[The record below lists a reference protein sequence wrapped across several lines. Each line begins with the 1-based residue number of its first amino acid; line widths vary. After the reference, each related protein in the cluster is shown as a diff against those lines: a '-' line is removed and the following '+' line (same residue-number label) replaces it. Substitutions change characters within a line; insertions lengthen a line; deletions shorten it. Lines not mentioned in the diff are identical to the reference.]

1 MYFES
6 GLNKDGFDMKE
17 FGKKVKGIE
26 YTKRPGSYGIIIKDG
41 RIGVV
46 KSSGY
51 YTYFLVGGGV
61 EEGEDETQTLRREA
75 IEEIG
80 FQLEV
85 REKIGAAIEYLYVE
99 EEKEYIAKECNFY
112 RVLLADKTEE
122 KGKHKLVWITKDR
135 LDEMHHRSYQWI
147 IEKELKQQFE

>member
-1 MYFES
+1 
-6 GLNKDGFDMKE
+6 MKE
-17 FGKKVKGIE
+17 FGKKIKGIE

-51 YTYFLVGGGV
+51 DTYFLVGGGIDK
-61 EEGEDETQTLRREA
+61 GENEAETLSREA

-85 REKIGAAIEYLYVE
+85 GEKIGEAIEYLYVE
-99 EEKEYIAKECNFY
+99 EAKEYIAKECNFY
-112 RVLLADKTEE
+112 RVSLAHKAEKKDKHE
-122 KGKHKLVWITKDR
+122 LVWITKDR
-135 LDEMHHRSYQWI
+135 LCELHHQSYQWI
-147 IEKELKQQFE
+147 VEKELAGQFD

>member
-1 MYFES
+1 
-6 GLNKDGFDMKE
+6 MKE
-17 FGKKVKGIE
+17 FGKKIKGIE

-51 YTYFLVGGGV
+51 ETYFLVGGGID
-61 EEGEDETQTLRREA
+61 EGENEAETLRREA

-85 REKIGAAIEYLYVE
+85 GEKIGEAIEYLYVE
-99 EEKEYIAKECNFY
+99 EAKEYIAKECNFY
-112 RVLLADKTEE
+112 RVSLADKTEE
-122 KGKHKLVWITKDR
+122 KGKHELLWITKER
-135 LDEMHHRSYQWI
+135 LGEMHHRSYQWI
-147 IEKELKQQFE
+147 VEKELKQQLN